1 MTSGWLAGNTGIIIT
16 SSNRREENKV
26 ENKQNNNLAI
36 NVNIDNDKDTLK
48 DNSNDSNDEEGQDK
62 TTRSAANQYIHEPE
76 IRTEGALGGERECAS

>member
-1 MTSGWLAGNTGIIIT
+1 MKKSGWLAGNNGIINT

-36 NVNIDNDKDTLK
+36 NNDNDKDTLK

-76 IRTEGALGGERECAS
+76 IRAEGALGGDRECAS